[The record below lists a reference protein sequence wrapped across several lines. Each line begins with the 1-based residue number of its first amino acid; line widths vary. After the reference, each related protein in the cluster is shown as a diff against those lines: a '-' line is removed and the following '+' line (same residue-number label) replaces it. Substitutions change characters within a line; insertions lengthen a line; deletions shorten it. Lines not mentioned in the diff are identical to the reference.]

1 MGKSYIS
8 IYLRN
13 VLPAVITAVVLG
25 TFSIVDGLFI
35 GNKIGDLGLGAINYA
50 YPITAFI
57 QSIGFAIGM
66 GGAVLI
72 SIARGKNNEEE
83 INKILFNTYI
93 LFIIACFLMMIIFIP
108 LEDFLMDIFGA
119 TDKEMHDVA
128 VSYLNM
134 ILIAT
139 VPQVLSQGLVPI
151 LRNFKLNV
159 YVMIVMSLSFIS
171 NIFLDWLFI
180 YPLDLGLKGAA
191 IATNIA
197 QVITTLGCVF
207 VLVRKKYR
215 PTISFDK
222 KIITSILVVGLS
234 PFGIMF
240 APSFILILMNKSC
253 SIYKGDVAVAAYTG
267 ISYVTFM
274 VTRLIQ
280 GVGDGAQPLMSE
292 YYGRGDKKNLIK
304 TLRYS
309 LIISAI
315 IGLIMMIIVMIF
327 SKQFSYIFGLSDEAR
342 ELFMQSAIFFTS
354 PFVSLAVMKISM
366 NYFYSQKKNI
376 YAYLI
381 VYLEPIIV
389 LLLVFVFP
397 LFMGTNGIW
406 ISQTIAQ
413 IIPAIIAIILMLKL
427 NRKEKEENAI
437 A

>member
-1 MGKSYIS
+1 
-8 IYLRN
+8 
-13 VLPAVITAVVLG
+13 
-25 TFSIVDGLFI
+25 
-35 GNKIGDLGLGAINYA
+35 
-50 YPITAFI
+50 
-57 QSIGFAIGM
+57 
-66 GGAVLI
+66 
-72 SIARGKNNEEE
+72 
-83 INKILFNTYI
+83 
-93 LFIIACFLMMIIFIP
+93 
-108 LEDFLMDIFGA
+108 
-119 TDKEMHDVA
+119 
-128 VSYLNM
+128 
-134 ILIAT
+134 
-139 VPQVLSQGLVPI
+139 
-151 LRNFKLNV
+151 
-159 YVMIVMSLSFIS
+159 
-171 NIFLDWLFI
+171 
-180 YPLDLGLKGAA
+180 
-191 IATNIA
+191 
-197 QVITTLGCVF
+197 
-207 VLVRKKYR
+207 
-215 PTISFDK
+215 
-222 KIITSILVVGLS
+222 
-234 PFGIMF
+234 
-240 APSFILILMNKSC
+240 
-253 SIYKGDVAVAAYTG
+253 
-267 ISYVTFM
+267 
-274 VTRLIQ
+274 
-280 GVGDGAQPLMSE
+280 MSE

-397 LFMGTNGIW
+397 IFMGTNGIW